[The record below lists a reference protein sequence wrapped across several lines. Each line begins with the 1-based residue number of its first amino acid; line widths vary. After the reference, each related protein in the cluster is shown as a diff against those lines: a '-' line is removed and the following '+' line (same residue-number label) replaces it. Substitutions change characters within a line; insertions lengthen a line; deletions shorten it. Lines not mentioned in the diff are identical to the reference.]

1 MLKKYYFYKRIH
13 LIFSRY
19 GFAEILASFN
29 SCPEVVDTFCFR
41 INSCSQ
47 VSEDSDPGNSDV
59 SESQL
64 TACRDDVVFKLS
76 IFRGI
81 MIAYLRSLSQQHNA
95 T

>member
-41 INSCSQ
+41 INSYSQ
-47 VSEDSDPGNSDV
+47 VSEKC
-59 SESQL
+59 QL
-64 TACRDDVVFKLS
+64 ANEGCPEYS
-76 IFRGI
+76 
-81 MIAYLRSLSQQHNA
+81 
-95 T
+95 